1 MKEIDMTPY
10 QPYKKIG
17 KSCDLRNTTDKRIIW
32 PLIDHVDP
40 KEPDFRLRT
49 IRYNDIEAVA
59 ELWRA
64 SYPEVYGSAHE
75 WILHSDEYET
85 RAAFAENW
93 NEDSVRRPHA
103 VIVGED
109 MKSER
114 IIMSSIYTKW
124 DQNLQVEA
132 SFIAIHPDYRK
143 TSMAATIWS
152 NLASFYKWLED
163 SGAEY
168 VTVFCE
174 TWHNITQYIWFKR
187 LGWKIAGIFPG
198 NFTRWAGGDKECR
211 GCTIH
216 FYRFLN
222 NGDKYSTK
230 PEEWELLPEIKDL
243 FDFME
248 KINAQSAEE
257 GLENLATQSVQTI

>member
-1 MKEIDMTPY
+1 M
-10 QPYKKIG
+10 G
-17 KSCDLRNTTDKRIIW
+17 KSCELLKISDKRVVW
-32 PLIDHVDP
+32 PLIDHTDP
-40 KEPDFRLRT
+40 KQPNFRLRT
-49 IRYNDIEAVA
+49 ITQKDIEAVA

-64 SYPEVYGSAHE
+64 SYPEVYGSVHE
-75 WILHSDEYET
+75 WILYPDEYKK
-85 RAAFAENW
+85 RVAFAENW
-93 NEDSVRRPHA
+93 EEDSVTRPNA

-109 MKSER
+109 ITSKK
-114 IIMSSIYTKW
+114 IVMSSIYTKW

-143 TSMAATIWS
+143 GSIAAIIWS
-152 NLASFYKWLED
+152 NLALFYKWLEN

-198 NFTRWAGGDKECR
+198 NFTRWAGCEKEYR

-230 PEEWELLPEIKDL
+230 LEEWDLLPEIRDL
-243 FDFME
+243 FDVME
-248 KINAQSAEE
+248 KINAQSTEE
-257 GLENLATQSVQTI
+257 DL